1 MVNSENGEI
10 DIICELNVYKGNCR
24 GFARDDKHQRIRYM
38 LVLSCFLYYSSSLAR
53 ACSLMAVKV
62 LMVCDIIQM
71 TSRIRMA
78 NLLDAI

>member
-62 LMVCDIIQM
+62 FDGGLFGDCVWVLCDY
-71 TSRIRMA
+71 
-78 NLLDAI
+78 